1 MEQERILNSLALLE
15 QNINEINTAKQQ
27 VDSVV
32 KEYGDTHKAIDKA
45 EKTLAKVATNIQVL
59 LDAIHRR

>member
-32 KEYGDTHKAIDKA
+32 KEYGDRKS
-45 EKTLAKVATNIQVL
+45 VV
-59 LDAIHRR
+59 

>member
-45 EKTLAKVATNIQVL
+45 EKTLAKFGLCWQNDMQTSTK
-59 LDAIHRR
+59 